1 MYLSMFLK
9 NGILVR
15 LVCCSL
21 MLMTSCGDIVTIN
34 TEDCRPESSKPVK
47 LDGTIKKPKTD
58 STPQ

>member
-1 MYLSMFLK
+1 MKEFTFQ
-9 NGILVR
+9 GI
-15 LVCCSL
+15 L
-21 MLMTSCGDIVTIN
+21 MLMASCGDIVTIN